1 MVSRPNI
8 ASALADEPLPW
19 YRLFDL
25 LLLGQERLMRVR
37 LVNTLLAIV
46 VLLCASGLARF
57 AVVTGL
63 ARPQLPHYLL
73 QAVVPFGLV
82 VYVLIR
88 TGWSERLQDPAMVML
103 QSCFALCTVTLAYAM
118 VDPQG
123 RGAALIFVAT
133 IVVFGMYTLT
143 SRQALFIGFFA
154 AGLLGSVIAVMS
166 RVDPGYFPWREELVR
181 FELLAA
187 TLPAL
192 TFTSRH
198 IAAWREHLVREKR
211 ELNIALA
218 KVQELATRD
227 TLTGLVN
234 RRHMQ
239 EMLEQEWHRQDR
251 TREPFTVAMIDLD
264 HFKRVNDQFGHSTGD
279 EVLRNFARTA
289 EEVLR
294 NTDVI
299 ARWGGEEFLI
309 LFTNTTPTQ
318 AQPCLQRLS
327 DRLAERQVPTLVP
340 ALRISFSAG
349 IAQHHRGRPLE
360 QTLERA
366 DSALY
371 SAKMAGRNRS
381 QAARI
386 TTIPSDYVSTG

>member
-1 MVSRPNI
+1 MDTRSNI
-8 ASALADEPLPW
+8 ASVLANEPVPW
-19 YRLFDL
+19 YRIFDL
-25 LLLGQERLMRVR
+25 LILGQDKVMRVR
-37 LVNTLLAIV
+37 LINTLVAIV
-46 VLLCASGLARF
+46 VLLCASGLAVF
-57 AVVTGL
+57 AVDVGL
-63 ARPQLPHYLL
+63 SRPKLPSYLL
-73 QAVVPFGLV
+73 MAILPFGTV
-82 VYVLIR
+82 IYAMIR
-88 TGWSERLQDPAMVML
+88 SGWSERFDDPALVLL
-103 QSCFALCTVTLAYAM
+103 QSCFSLGTVTLAYVM
-118 VDPQG
+118 VEPQA
-123 RGAALIFVAT
+123 RGAVLIFIAT

-143 SRQALFIGFFA
+143 PKQALFIGFFA
-154 AGLLGSVIAVMS
+154 AFLLGSVIAIMTHM
-166 RVDPGYFPWREELVR
+166 DPAYFPRSEELLR
-181 FELLAA
+181 FELLAT

-198 IAAWREHLVREKR
+198 IAAWRESLTQEKR
-211 ELNIALA
+211 ELKEALA

-239 EMLEQEWHRQDR
+239 DLLEQEWHRQDR
-251 TREPFTVAMIDLD
+251 TKEPFTVAMVDLD

-279 EVLRNFARTA
+279 EVLRNFAKTA
-289 EEVLR
+289 VEVLR

-309 LFTNTTPTQ
+309 LFINTTPTQ
-318 AQPCLQRLS
+318 AQPCMQRLS
-327 DRLAERQVPTLVP
+327 EKLANLQASTLVP
-340 ALRISFSAG
+340 ALRITFSAG

-371 SAKMAGRNRS
+371 SAKSAGRNRS

-386 TTIPSDYVSTG
+386 TTIPSDYVSSN